1 MYCIRGGIKNVYVLG
16 NVFREFSEKQEKINE
31 PLAKANGKQ
40 GCHTRCIYNIKEIL
54 IFIQM
59 ERSRLLT
66 WRCINSYPV
75 SSKLMTG

>member
-1 MYCIRGGIKNVYVLG
+1 KNSSRSKNEIKE
-16 NVFREFSEKQEKINE
+16 R
-31 PLAKANGKQ
+31 LAKANCSKQ
-40 GCHTRCIYNIKEIL
+40 GCHTRCIYSINEIL
-54 IFIQM
+54 SFIQR

>member
-1 MYCIRGGIKNVYVLG
+1 MCTYWETYLENSPRSK
-16 NVFREFSEKQEKINE
+16 KKINE